1 MMGGGRGKGQP
12 EPGGWLFGDVQQAGH
27 GSLLVVCG
35 GLSLSQGDIRVT
47 ADLSYSWTRDDGR
60 ASYLR
65 AGDRVLVLVDAGLQ
79 DYYLLRKV
87 SWQ

>member
-1 MMGGGRGKGQP
+1 MMGGGRGRALP

-27 GSLLVVCG
+27 GTLLVVCG
-35 GLSLSQGDIRVT
+35 GLSLSQRDIWVT
-47 ADLSYSWTRDDGR
+47 ADLNYSWTRDDGR

-65 AGDRVLVLVDAGLQ
+65 AGDQVLMLVDADLQ